1 MWVRFE
7 EGFSERFLGL
17 HFALGQGTGLLGTE
31 GLYSLLLYILVLS
44 FSCSIYLSF
53 TSFWQC
59 YVYDHGVKITFSRLN
74 IFYTNE
80 AITVILFA
88 LIYRVEGL
96 SDSTFSFRT
105 LDLLRPNDLAS
116 NW

>member
-17 HFALGQGTGLLGTE
+17 HFALGQGAGYLGTE
-31 GLYSLLLYILVLS
+31 GPYSLHLYSPFVVI
-44 FSCSIYLSF
+44 SCSIYLSF

-59 YVYDHGVKITFSRLN
+59 YVYDHGVKITFCTLN
-74 IFYTNE
+74 IFYMKE

-88 LIYRVEGL
+88 LIYRLEGL
-96 SDSTFSFRT
+96 SESTFTS
-105 LDLLRPNDLAS
+105 
-116 NW
+116 